1 MSTLAV
7 LKRVRK
13 HHLLNNNR
21 KKGGS
26 RGKGNK
32 RVVV

>member
-7 LKRVRK
+7 LTDVRK
-13 HHLLNNNR
+13 HPVLNSSR